1 VIVSFADDAT
11 EALWTSTRSA
21 KLRRLPPAIHSIAMR
36 KLLHLAAAV
45 DLNDLTVPPGNR
57 LEALKG
63 DLRGLYSI
71 RINDQWRLVF
81 RWQAGN
87 AYDVRITDYH

>member
-1 VIVSFADDAT
+1 MIVSFDDDAT
-11 EALWTSTRSA
+11 EALWTSTRSS
-21 KLRRLPPAIHSIAMR
+21 KLRRLPPTIHSIAMR

-45 DLNDLTVPPGNR
+45 DLNDLAVPPGNR

-63 DLRGLYSI
+63 NLRGLHSI
-71 RINDQWRLVF
+71 RINNQWRLVF
-81 RWQAGN
+81 RWKAGN